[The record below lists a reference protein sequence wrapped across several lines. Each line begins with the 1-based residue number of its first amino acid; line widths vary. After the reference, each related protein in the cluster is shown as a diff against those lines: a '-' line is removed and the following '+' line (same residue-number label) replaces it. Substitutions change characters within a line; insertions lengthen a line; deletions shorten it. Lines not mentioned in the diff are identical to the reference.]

1 MVRIFVEFQ
10 RVEAAIKGLH
20 HFQKLNFTLMPEQII
35 FINYIKPSQQF
46 NKPQSQCKSSKL
58 ITFGRLCGSRF

>member
-20 HFQKLNFTLMPEQII
+20 YFQNLNFALMAEKKQNQPKN
-35 FINYIKPSQQF
+35 NY
-46 NKPQSQCKSSKL
+46 L
-58 ITFGRLCGSRF
+58 

>member
-35 FINYIKPSQQF
+35 FINYINPSQ
-46 NKPQSQCKSSKL
+46 
-58 ITFGRLCGSRF
+58 

>member
-20 HFQKLNFTLMPEQII
+20 HFQTLNFTLMPEQNLII
-35 FINYIKPSQQF
+35 FINYIKPSQ
-46 NKPQSQCKSSKL
+46 
-58 ITFGRLCGSRF
+58 

>member
-20 HFQKLNFTLMPEQII
+20 HFQMLNFALMPGQII
-35 FINYIKPSQQF
+35 FINYTNPSQ
-46 NKPQSQCKSSKL
+46 
-58 ITFGRLCGSRF
+58 